1 MSHWDYMDKKVW
13 ESSEVM
19 QELEKI
25 FIKEADVQKKIQ
37 DLNNLTNAAANAA
50 KAGKA
55 LKDSG
60 LMADD
65 GAAEVEEKPKKEKVK
80 KTKKKISKKSH
91 KKAKAQLMSE
101 LKHLSMNAGLAGDHK
116 LAYSIDRA
124 IDELLE
130 GEE

>member
-25 FIKEADVQKKIQ
+25 FIKEATIQQKTQ
-37 DLNNLTNAAANAA
+37 DLKNLTDAAT
-50 KAGKA
+50 KAGEA
-55 LKDSG
+55 LEG

>member
-25 FIKEADVQKKIQ
+25 FIKEAQANIPQKTQ
-37 DLNNLTNAAANAA
+37 DLKNLTEAA
-50 KAGKA
+50 KSAGDA
-55 LKDSG
+55 LKNSG